1 MKLKTHLTFGVG
13 LLFFLIVL
21 LTGTGMG
28 YVSKLKK
35 DTNNILTSNHL
46 SVYYAQ
52 NMLKVLNK
60 PSMDTEDLQLF
71 ERNLE
76 NQKNNVTEKGGRA
89 VTGRIGTSYE
99 KLLDNTEDTELR
111 NQIRSDLLQ
120 VMHLNMQAIRH
131 KSDLAAQTANTAI
144 LWITATGTVC
154 FGIAFILLINLPR
167 SIADP
172 ILELLESTREIAQK
186 NYSKRVSF
194 KGNNE
199 FQNLARSFNKMAE
212 KLEEYS
218 HSNLEKLLIEKKRI
232 ETIINSMY
240 EPIIGLD
247 EHDNLLFINKSAL
260 KIAHLEAENTI
271 GKNIMEIAREN
282 DIVHLLMEDIPIE
295 QDQSQI
301 RSSLKLYVDG
311 KKNYFEK
318 EYLSISKDPDNS
330 DRTQKTGSILI
341 LHNITAHKKQD
352 LAKTNFIA
360 SLSHNFKTPI
370 SSIQIS
376 LQLLKKHQIGDLNP
390 KQEELIEEIEE
401 DTRALLRSTGKL
413 LKITEVESGEIQ
425 LNITAVNLPEVA
437 QYAINTL
444 QKQAGQKQIELKL
457 DIPGKVPMA
466 KGDTEKIAWV
476 LINLISN
483 AIRYSKIG
491 STVSICIEN
500 KKEKI
505 YLSVKDQGRGILPEY
520 KDKVFRRYFRAPNTH
535 EKGTGLG
542 LAISKEF
549 IEALGG
555 KIDVESTYGKGSKF
569 TITLKK
575 E

>member
-21 LTGTGMG
+21 LTGTGMW

-46 SVYYAQ
+46 SVQYAQ
-52 NMLKVLNK
+52 NMLKALS
-60 PSMDTEDLQLF
+60 PSSPGEIRINVF
-71 ERNLE
+71 ENSLE
-76 NQKNNVTEKGGRA
+76 NQKNNITEKGGKA
-89 VTGRIGTSYE
+89 LTNRIETNFQ
-99 KLLDNTEDTELR
+99 KLTDHPKE
-111 NQIRSDLLQ
+111 SDLKNLIRQ
-120 VMHLNMQAIRH
+120 DLLRVMHLNMQAIVQ
-131 KSDLAAQTANTAI
+131 KSDLASRTANRAI
-144 LWITATGTVC
+144 LWITAMGMIC
-154 FGIAFILLINLPR
+154 FGIAFVLLINLPR

-172 ILELLESTREIAQK
+172 ILELIESTREIAQK

-199 FQNLARSFNKMAE
+199 FQNLARSFNSMAE

-218 HSNLEKLLIEKKRI
+218 HSNIEKLLIEKKRI

-247 EHDNLLFINKSAL
+247 ERNNLLFINKSAL

-282 DIVHLLMEDIPIE
+282 DIVHLLMEDVPIE
-295 QDQSQI
+295 KDQSQI

-318 EYLSISKDPDNS
+318 EYLGISKDPDNS

-341 LHNITAHKKQD
+341 LHNITAHKKRD
-352 LAKTNFIA
+352 IAKTNFIA

-376 LQLLKKHQIGDLNP
+376 LQLLRKHQIGDLNP
-390 KQEELIEEIEE
+390 EQEELIGEIEE
-401 DTRALLRSTGKL
+401 DIRALLHSTGEL

-425 LNITAVNLPEVA
+425 LKITAVNLQEVT

-444 QKQAGQKQIELKL
+444 QRQAGQKQIELKL
-457 DIPGKVPMA
+457 DIPGKVPTA
-466 KGDTEKIAWV
+466 KGDAEKIAWV

-483 AIRYSKIG
+483 AIRYSKVG
-491 STVSICIEN
+491 STVSIRIEN

-505 YLSVKDQGRGILPEY
+505 YLSVKDRGQGILPEY
-520 KDKVFRRYFRAPNTH
+520 RDKIFRRYFRVPDSH
-535 EKGTGLG
+535 KKGTGLG

-555 KIDVESTYGKGSKF
+555 KIVVESTYGKGSIF
-569 TITLKK
+569 TLILDK